1 MVAACSNT
9 VNLICVRI
17 LKKAPLSRGFFVPK
31 FCATRPKP
39 ISCNFMKNKFAS
51 ALLFILFGSGCANLS
66 AQNNFSGITP
76 TQAINKA
83 KELSAQGKWG
93 LTPNDLKD
101 AVIQDFVKESSG
113 ETHAYILQ
121 TLGGIPVVNG
131 VVGLHFKADG
141 TLYYANSRAVA
152 KAADKMQ
159 GDFSALNTQSMGSI
173 ALQSA
178 FTNATDIPANITWE
192 TMNAKTRFVEGN
204 FYEQSVAWPDAQ
216 GNLIAAKY
224 FVFYQ
229 HKTADWV
236 NLWIDAQG
244 GILQKHSW
252 TVHCAPTHFESE
264 AHFTVQQASAK
275 SLVLSGQGKS
285 LQRRGD
291 GATYK
296 AYAFPTESPLYGN
309 PATLTSPADAQA
321 SPYGWH
327 DVNGAAGA
335 EYTITRGNNVYAS
348 EDADGNNQPG
358 VSPNGGTSL
367 VFDFTYSKNEI
378 DPVNYR
384 DFAINNLF
392 VANNLMHDLS
402 QHYGF
407 DEESG
412 NFQSKNYSNKGSGSD
427 AVNADAQD
435 GSGTN
440 NANFSTP
447 PEGSAPRMQM
457 YVWDGVSVKA
467 NLVVNYGA
475 GMKYGVGITDGNWGK
490 KITAVPVSGKLVL
503 VKDNVAA
510 ATNKCC
516 TNLSN
521 GPAISGNIAAVV
533 RGGCTFVQKVYR
545 AQTYGA
551 TAVVLLDTSSAD
563 QVITMA
569 TDNTAQASKVTIPV
583 IFVKLSNA
591 NELRNLLKDTNLNVT
606 FYDSSAFA
614 KKTDSDL
621 DLGVIAHEY
630 THGIST
636 RLTCGPSN
644 SNGLSNAEQMGEG
657 WSDFIG
663 LAFTAKKGDVGSQ
676 ARGVGNW
683 LIGETQTGG
692 GIRTYPYSTNM
703 SINPHTYGN
712 LAKAANGIQTE
723 VHYTGEIWCAML
735 WDMYWEFV
743 DKYGFDEDL
752 YNGKGGNNMAVQLV
766 IDAMKLQPC
775 GPGFVDARD
784 ALLMADENRNGGA
797 NAGLIWKAFARR
809 GLGYNAAQGSPNN
822 CADGEENF
830 EMPPASALKSLAVDA
845 WMKAYPNPATAVFV
859 VEPLMVKQIDAI
871 VVYDIQGKRQV
882 VPVMNLQGGG
892 QQLNIAGLSSGLYWV
907 EIHAGEQKTTV
918 KLVKP

>member
-1 MVAACSNT
+1 MFMKTTFATA
-9 VNLICVRI
+9 LLYLGI
-17 LKKAPLSRGFFVPK
+17 GMG
-31 FCATRPKP
+31 CAT
-39 ISCNFMKNKFAS
+39 
-51 ALLFILFGSGCANLS
+51 LS
-66 AQNNFSGITP
+66 AQNNFTGITP
-76 TQAINKA
+76 TQTLNKA
-83 KELSAQGKWG
+83 KELAAQGKWG
-93 LTPNDLKD
+93 MNANDMQD
-101 AVIQDFVKESSG
+101 AVVQDFVRESNG

-121 TLGGIPVVNG
+121 TIAGTPVVNG
-131 VVGLHFKADG
+131 VVGLHFKTDG
-141 TLYYANSRAVA
+141 TLFYANSRAVSQA
-152 KAADKMQ
+152 TQKIQGSLSSLDAQFLGTVALKAA
-159 GDFSALNTQSMGSI
+159 FN
-173 ALQSA
+173 QSA
-178 FTNATDIPANITWE
+178 VVPKNVTWVSM
-192 TMNAKTRFVEGN
+192 TAKTRFTEGQY
-204 FYEQSVAWPDAQ
+204 YEQSVFWPNVEGQ
-216 GNLIAAKY
+216 LIAAKY

-229 HKTADWV
+229 PQTSDWV
-236 NLWIDAQG
+236 NIWIDAQG
-244 GILQKHSW
+244 TVLQKHSW
-252 TVHCAPTHFESE
+252 TVHCAPTQFETTQHSNE
-264 AHFTVQQASAK
+264 QSIASNNGIGSTHQNNAMAENQAIPMK

-309 PATLTSPADAQA
+309 PSNLTSPADAQA

-327 DVNGAAGA
+327 DINGADGA

-348 EDADGNNQPG
+348 EDADANNQPG
-358 VSPNGGTSL
+358 YSPNGGTAL
-367 VFDFTYSKNEI
+367 AFDFTYSKSEI

-402 QHYGF
+402 HHYGF

-412 NFQSKNYSNKGSGSD
+412 NFQTKNYSGAGIGQD

-440 NANFSTP
+440 NANFATP
-447 PEGSAPRMQM
+447 PDGSAPRMQM
-457 YVWDGVSVKA
+457 FIWDGVSVKA

-503 VKDNVAA
+503 VKDNVSA

-521 GPAISGNIAAVV
+521 GPEISGNIAAVV

-569 TDNTAQASKVTIPV
+569 TDNTSQASKVTIPV

-606 FYDSSAFA
+606 FYDSSAYA

-644 SNGLSNAEQMGEG
+644 SNGLANAEQMGEG
-657 WSDFIG
+657 WSDFVG

-683 LIGETQTGG
+683 LTGETQTGG

-703 SINPHTYGN
+703 SINPHTYAN
-712 LAKAANGIQTE
+712 LAKAANGVQTE
-723 VHYTGEIWCAML
+723 VHYTGEIWCTML

-766 IDAMKLQPC
+766 FDAMKLQPC
-775 GPGFVDARD
+775 GPGFTDARD
-784 ALLMADENRNGGA
+784 AILMADENRNGGA

-830 EMPPASALKSLAVDA
+830 EMPPASAMQLMVAEA
-845 WMKAYPNPATAVFV
+845 WVKAYPNPATSVFV
-859 VEPLMVKQIDAI
+859 VEPMRVTHIDAI
-871 VVYDIQGKRQV
+871 RVLDVQGKQQS
-882 VPVMNLQGGG
+882 VPVMLLQGGG
-892 QQLNIAGLSSGLYWV
+892 QQLNISGLSSGLYWV
-907 EIHAGEQKTTV
+907 EIQSGTQKTTV

>member
-1 MVAACSNT
+1 MKTTFATA
-9 VNLICVRI
+9 LLYLGI
-17 LKKAPLSRGFFVPK
+17 GMG
-31 FCATRPKP
+31 CAT
-39 ISCNFMKNKFAS
+39 
-51 ALLFILFGSGCANLS
+51 LS
-66 AQNNFSGITP
+66 AQNNFTGITP
-76 TQAINKA
+76 TQTLNKA
-83 KELSAQGKWG
+83 KELAAQGKWG
-93 LTPNDLKD
+93 MNANDMQD
-101 AVIQDFVKESSG
+101 AVIQDFVRESNG

-121 TLGGIPVVNG
+121 TIAGTPVVNG
-131 VVGLHFKADG
+131 VVGLHFKTDG
-141 TLYYANSRAVA
+141 TLFYANSRAVSQA
-152 KAADKMQ
+152 TQKIQGSLSSLDAQFLGTVALKAA
-159 GDFSALNTQSMGSI
+159 FN
-173 ALQSA
+173 QSA
-178 FTNATDIPANITWE
+178 DIPNNVTWVSM
-192 TMNAKTRFVEGN
+192 TAKTRFTEGQY
-204 FYEQSVAWPDAQ
+204 YEQSVFWPNAEGQ
-216 GNLIAAKY
+216 LIAAKY

-229 HKTADWV
+229 PQTSDWV
-236 NLWIDAQG
+236 NIWIDGQG
-244 GILQKHSW
+244 TVLQKHSW
-252 TVHCAPTHFESE
+252 TVHCAPTQFETTQRLNEQSI
-264 AHFTVQQASAK
+264 ASNNGIGSTNQNNAMADNQAIPMK

-309 PATLTSPADAQA
+309 PSNLTSPADAQA

-327 DVNGAAGA
+327 DINGADGA

-348 EDADGNNQPG
+348 EDADANNQPG
-358 VSPNGGTSL
+358 YSPNGGTAL
-367 VFDFTYSKNEI
+367 AFDFTYSKSEI

-402 QHYGF
+402 HHYGF

-412 NFQSKNYSNKGSGSD
+412 NFQTKNYSGAGIGQD

-440 NANFSTP
+440 NANFATP
-447 PEGSAPRMQM
+447 PDGSAPRMQM
-457 YVWDGVSVKA
+457 FIWDGVSVKA

-521 GPAISGNIAAVV
+521 GPEISGNIAAVV

-569 TDNTAQASKVTIPV
+569 TDNTSQASKVTIPV

-591 NELRNLLKDTNLNVT
+591 NELRALLADTNLNVT
-606 FYDSSAFA
+606 FYDSSAYA

-644 SNGLSNAEQMGEG
+644 SNGLANAEQMGEG
-657 WSDFIG
+657 WSDFVG

-712 LAKAANGIQTE
+712 LAKAASGVQTE
-723 VHYTGEIWCAML
+723 VHYTGEIWCTML

-766 IDAMKLQPC
+766 FDAMKLQPC
-775 GPGFVDARD
+775 GPGFTDARD
-784 ALLMADENRNGGA
+784 AILMADENRNGGA

-830 EMPPASALKSLAVDA
+830 EMPPASAMQTMVAEA
-845 WMKAYPNPATAVFV
+845 WVKAYPNPATSVFV
-859 VEPLMVKQIDAI
+859 VEPMRVTHIDAI
-871 VVYDIQGKRQV
+871 RVLDVQGKQQSV
-882 VPVMNLQGGG
+882 LMMKLQGGG
-892 QQLNIAGLSSGLYWV
+892 QQLNISGLSSGLYWV
-907 EIHAGEQKTTV
+907 EIQSGTQKTTV

>member
-1 MVAACSNT
+1 M
-9 VNLICVRI
+9 
-17 LKKAPLSRGFFVPK
+17 
-31 FCATRPKP
+31 
-39 ISCNFMKNKFAS
+39 FMKNKIAS
-51 ALLFILFGSGCANLS
+51 ALLFILLGSGCANLS
-66 AQNNFSGITP
+66 AQNTFIGITP
-76 TQAINKA
+76 TQAINQA
-83 KELSAQGKWG
+83 KTLAAQGKWG
-93 LTPNDLKD
+93 LTADDLKD
-101 AVIQDFVKESSG
+101 AVIQDLVKDPTG
-113 ETHAYILQ
+113 ETHAYVLQ
-121 TLGGIPVVNG
+121 TLSGIPVVNG
-131 VVGLHFKADG
+131 VVGLHFKSNG
-141 TLYYANSRAVA
+141 NLFYANSRAVA
-152 KAADKMQ
+152 HATDKLQ
-159 GDFSALNTQSMGSI
+159 GDFSSLNTQILGDI
-173 ALQSA
+173 ALKTAFAAPTDLPQSV
-178 FTNATDIPANITWE
+178 TWE
-192 TMNAKTRFVEGN
+192 TMKANTRFAEGN
-204 FYEQSVAWPDAQ
+204 FYAQTVAWPDAN

-229 HKTADWV
+229 PITSDWV

-244 GILQKHSW
+244 TVLQKHSW
-252 TVHCAPTHFESE
+252 TVHCAPASFEQSPHE
-264 AHFTVQQASAK
+264 SHSIHTAGMVEQSQQIRSM
-275 SLVLSGQGKS
+275 VLNGQGKS

-309 PATLTSPADAQA
+309 PSTLTSPADAQA

-335 EYTITRGNNVYAS
+335 EYTITRGNNVFAS
-348 EDADGNNQPG
+348 EDADANNQAG
-358 VSPNGGTSL
+358 YSPSGGTSL
-367 VFDFTYSKNEI
+367 AFDFTYSKNEI

-402 QHYGF
+402 HHYGF

-412 NFQSKNYSNKGSGSD
+412 NFQTKNYDNKGFGSD

-440 NANFSTP
+440 NANFATP
-447 PEGSAPRMQM
+447 PDGSAPRMQM
-457 YVWDGVSVKA
+457 FIWDGVSVKA

-533 RGGCTFVQKVYR
+533 RGGCTFVQKVFR
-545 AQTYGA
+545 AQSYGA
-551 TAVVLLDTSSAD
+551 TAVILLDTSSAD

-569 TDNTAQASKVTIPV
+569 TDNTTQASKITIPV

-591 NELRNLLKDTNLNVT
+591 NELRALLADTNLNVT

-630 THGIST
+630 THGISN

-657 WSDFIG
+657 WSDFVG

-692 GIRTYPYSTNM
+692 GIRNYPYSTNM
-703 SINPHTYGN
+703 TVNPHTYGN

-743 DKYGFDEDL
+743 GKYGFDEDL
-752 YNGKGGNNMAVQLV
+752 YNGKGGNNMAVLLV
-766 IDAMKLQPC
+766 FDAMKLQPC
-775 GPGFVDARD
+775 GPGFTDARD
-784 ALLMADENRNGGA
+784 AILMADENRNGGA
-797 NAGLIWKAFARR
+797 NAGLIWKVFARR
-809 GLGYNAAQGSPNN
+809 GLGYNAAQGSPGN

-845 WMKAYPNPATAVFV
+845 WVKAYPNPATSIFV
-859 VEPLMVKQIDAI
+859 VEPMMVKQIDA
-871 VVYDIQGKRQV
+871 VTVYDIQGKQQF
-882 VPVMNLQGGG
+882 VPMSEIVGGG
-892 QQLNIAGLSSGLYWV
+892 QQLFVGGLSSGLYWV
-907 EIHAGEQKTTV
+907 EIRAGEQRTTV

>member
-1 MVAACSNT
+1 MKTTFATA
-9 VNLICVRI
+9 LLYLGI
-17 LKKAPLSRGFFVPK
+17 GMG
-31 FCATRPKP
+31 CAT
-39 ISCNFMKNKFAS
+39 
-51 ALLFILFGSGCANLS
+51 LS
-66 AQNNFSGITP
+66 AQNNFTGITP
-76 TQAINKA
+76 TQTLNKA
-83 KELSAQGKWG
+83 KELAAQGKWG
-93 LTPNDLKD
+93 MNANDMQD
-101 AVIQDFVKESSG
+101 AVIQDFVRESNG

-121 TLGGIPVVNG
+121 TIAGTPVVNG
-131 VVGLHFKADG
+131 VVGLHFKTDG
-141 TLYYANSRAVA
+141 TLFYANSRAVSQA
-152 KAADKMQ
+152 TQNIQGSLSSLDAQFLGKVALKAA
-159 GDFSALNTQSMGSI
+159 FNQSS
-173 ALQSA
+173 
-178 FTNATDIPANITWE
+178 DIPNNVTWVSM
-192 TMNAKTRFVEGN
+192 TAKTRFTEGQY
-204 FYEQSVAWPDAQ
+204 YEQSVFWPNAEGQ
-216 GNLIAAKY
+216 LIAAKY

-229 HKTADWV
+229 PQTSDWV
-236 NLWIDAQG
+236 NIWIDGQG
-244 GILQKHSW
+244 TVLQKHSW
-252 TVHCAPTHFESE
+252 TVHCAPTQFETTQRLNEQSI
-264 AHFTVQQASAK
+264 ASNNGIGSTHQNNAMADNQAIPMK

-309 PATLTSPADAQA
+309 PSNLTSPADAQA

-327 DVNGAAGA
+327 DINGADGA

-348 EDADGNNQPG
+348 EDADANNQPG
-358 VSPNGGTSL
+358 YSPNGGTAL
-367 VFDFTYSKNEI
+367 AFDFTYSKSEI

-402 QHYGF
+402 HHYGF

-412 NFQSKNYSNKGSGSD
+412 NFQTKNYSGAGIGQD

-440 NANFSTP
+440 NANFATP
-447 PEGSAPRMQM
+447 PDGSAPRMQM
-457 YVWDGVSVKA
+457 FIWDGVSVKA

-521 GPAISGNIAAVV
+521 GPEISGNIAAVV

-569 TDNTAQASKVTIPV
+569 TDNTSQASKVTIPV

-606 FYDSSAFA
+606 FYDSSAYA

-644 SNGLSNAEQMGEG
+644 SNGLANAEQMGEG
-657 WSDFIG
+657 WSDFVG

-712 LAKAANGIQTE
+712 LAKAANGVQTE
-723 VHYTGEIWCAML
+723 VHYTGEIWCTML

-766 IDAMKLQPC
+766 FDAMKLQPC
-775 GPGFVDARD
+775 GPGFTDARD
-784 ALLMADENRNGGA
+784 AILMADENRNGGA

-830 EMPPASALKSLAVDA
+830 EMPPASAMQTMVAEA
-845 WMKAYPNPATAVFV
+845 WVKAYPNPATSVFV
-859 VEPLMVKQIDAI
+859 VEPMRVAHIDAI
-871 VVYDIQGKRQV
+871 RVLDVQGKQQS
-882 VPVMNLQGGG
+882 VPVMKLQGGG
-892 QQLNIAGLSSGLYWV
+892 QQLNISGLSSGLYWV
-907 EIHAGEQKTTV
+907 EIQSGTQKTTV

>member
-1 MVAACSNT
+1 MNQSIIKVLL
-9 VNLICVRI
+9 NLLLGLGCVT
-17 LKKAPLSRGFFVPK
+17 AQ
-31 FCATRPKP
+31 
-39 ISCNFMKNKFAS
+39 
-51 ALLFILFGSGCANLS
+51 
-66 AQNNFSGITP
+66 AQNFTTSVTP
-76 TQAINKA
+76 AKALEKA
-83 KELSAQGKWG
+83 KALAISGKWG
-93 LTPNDLKD
+93 LATNDLQD
-101 AVIQDFVKESSG
+101 AMMQDFVREASG
-113 ETHAYILQ
+113 QTHAYVLQ
-121 TLGGIPVVNG
+121 TLAGVPVVNG
-131 VVGLHFKADG
+131 VVGLHFNASG
-141 TLYYANSRAVA
+141 ELFYSTSRAIPHA
-152 KAADKMQ
+152 LEKLQ
-159 GDFSALNTQSMGSI
+159 GDFASLNTETLGNI
-173 ALQSA
+173 ALKEGYGQSPNIPNNVNWESM
-178 FTNATDIPANITWE
+178 TNQTQ
-192 TMNAKTRFVEGN
+192 FVEQH
-204 FYEQSVAWPDAQ
+204 YYAQTVAWPDAN

-224 FVFYQ
+224 FVYFQ
-229 HKTADWV
+229 PQTADWL

-244 GILQKHSW
+244 NILQKHSW
-252 TVHCAPTHFESE
+252 TVHCETHRLGQTET
-264 AHFTVQQASAK
+264 AQQTR
-275 SLVLSGQGKS
+275 SLVLNGGGKS

-309 PATLTSPADAQA
+309 PSSLSSPADAQA

-327 DVNGAAGA
+327 DANGAAGA

-348 EDADGNNQPG
+348 EDADANNQPG
-358 VSPNGGTSL
+358 YSPNGGTSL
-367 VFDFTYSKNEI
+367 AFDFTYNKNEI
-378 DPVNYR
+378 DPVNYK

-412 NFQSKNYSNKGSGSD
+412 NFQTKNYSNKGAGSD

-440 NANFSTP
+440 NANFATP
-447 PEGSAPRMQM
+447 PDGSAPRMQM
-457 YVWDGVSVKA
+457 FIWDGVSVKA

-503 VKDNVAA
+503 VKDNIAA
-510 ATNKCC
+510 ATSQCC

-551 TAVVLLDTSSAD
+551 KAVVLLDTSAAD

-569 TDNTAQASKVTIPV
+569 TDNTSQASKVTIPV
-583 IFVKLSNA
+583 VFVKLSNA
-591 NELRNLLKDTNLNVT
+591 NELRKLLADTNLDVT

-657 WSDFIG
+657 WSDFVG

-692 GIRTYPYSTNM
+692 GIRVYPYSTNM

-723 VHYTGEIWCAML
+723 VHYTGEIWCTML

-766 IDAMKLQPC
+766 FDAMKLQPC
-775 GPGFVDARD
+775 GPGFTDARD
-784 ALLMADENRNGGA
+784 ALLMADEARNGGA

-830 EMPPASALKSLAVDA
+830 ELPPASAIKHLTKDV
-845 WMKAYPNPATAVFV
+845 WVKTYPNPAESVFMI
-859 VEPLMVKQIDAI
+859 EPMMVKQIDQ
-871 VVYDIQGKRQV
+871 VRVFDIQGKEQNV
-882 VPVMNLQGGG
+882 LVMPVQGGG
-892 QQLNIAGLSSGLYWV
+892 QQLVLGGLASGLYWV
-907 EIHAGEQKTTV
+907 KIDAAGLSTTV

>member
-1 MVAACSNT
+1 M
-9 VNLICVRI
+9 
-17 LKKAPLSRGFFVPK
+17 RGFFVPE
-31 FCATRPKP
+31 FCATHSKP
-39 ISCNFMKNKFAS
+39 ISCGFMKNTFAS
-51 ALLFILFGSGCANLS
+51 ALLFIGLGLGCATLS
-66 AQNNFSGITP
+66 AQNTFSGITP
-76 TQAINKA
+76 TQAINVA
-83 KELSAQGKWG
+83 KQLADQGKWG
-93 LTPNDLKD
+93 LTSADLSD
-101 AVIQDFVKESSG
+101 AAMQDFVRESSG
-113 ETHAYILQ
+113 QTHAYVVQ
-121 TLGGIPVVNG
+121 TIGGVPVVNG
-131 VVGLHFKADG
+131 VIGLHFKSDG
-141 TLYYANSRAVA
+141 SLYYANSRAIAHA
-152 KAADKMQ
+152 KEKIQ
-159 GDFSALNTQSMGSI
+159 GDFTSLNTQALGEI
-173 ALQSA
+173 ALNKA
-178 FTNATDIPANITWE
+178 FENPQEIPTTVVWE
-192 TMNAKTRFVEGN
+192 PMQAKTAFVEGH
-204 FYEQSVAWPDAQ
+204 FYTQTVAWPDAN
-216 GNLIAAKY
+216 GSLIAAKY

-229 HKTADWV
+229 PKTADWL

-244 GILQKHSW
+244 NVLQKHSW
-252 TVHCAPTHFESE
+252 TVHCAPSPLGSTENF
-264 AHFTVQQASAK
+264 AAPAK

-296 AYAFPTESPLYGN
+296 AFAFPTESPLYGN
-309 PATLTSPADAQA
+309 PASLTSPADAQA

-348 EDADGNNQPG
+348 EDADANNQPG
-358 VSPNGGTSL
+358 YSPNGGTSL
-367 VFDFTYSKNEI
+367 TFDFTYSKSEI

-407 DEESG
+407 DEQSG
-412 NFQSKNYSNKGSGSD
+412 NFQTKNYSAAGSGSD

-457 YVWDGVSVKA
+457 FIWDGVSVKA

-521 GPAISGNIAAVV
+521 GPAVSGNIAAVV
-533 RGGCTFVQKVYR
+533 RGGCTFVQKVFR
-545 AQTYGA
+545 AQSYGA

-583 IFVKLSNA
+583 IFVRLSNA
-591 NELRNLLKDTNLNVT
+591 NELRNLLKDTNLNIT
-606 FYDSSAFA
+606 FYDSSAYA

-657 WSDFIG
+657 WSDFVG

-683 LIGETQTGG
+683 LIGETQSGG

-703 SINPHTYGN
+703 SINPHTYRN
-712 LAKAANGIQTE
+712 LAAAASGIQTE
-723 VHYTGEIWCAML
+723 VHYTGEIWCTML

-752 YNGKGGNNMAVQLV
+752 YNGKGGNNMAVLLV
-766 IDAMKLQPC
+766 FDAMKLQPC
-775 GPGFVDARD
+775 GPGFTDARD
-784 ALLMADENRNGGA
+784 AILMADENRNGGA

-830 EMPPASALKSLAVDA
+830 EMPPASAMKSLAVES
-845 WMKAYPNPATAVFV
+845 WVKAYPNPATAVFM
-859 VEPLMVKQIDAI
+859 VEPLKVKQIDAI
-871 VVYDIQGKRQV
+871 RVLDVQGKSYS
-882 VPVMNLQGGG
+882 VPTILLQGGG
-892 QQLNIAGLSSGLYWV
+892 QQLNIAGLSAGLYWV
-907 EIHAGEQKTTV
+907 EIQAGDQKTTV

>member
-1 MVAACSNT
+1 M
-9 VNLICVRI
+9 
-17 LKKAPLSRGFFVPK
+17 KKAPLPRGFFVAK
-31 FCATRPKP
+31 FCATPPKP
-39 ISCNFMKNKFAS
+39 ISCRFMKISTKSLFLS
-51 ALLFILFGSGCANLS
+51 AIVSLGCANLK

-76 TQAINKA
+76 TQVLNQA
-83 KELSAQGKWG
+83 KELGVQGKWG
-93 LTPNDLKD
+93 LTAKDMAD
-101 AVIQDFVKESSG
+101 AVLQDFVKESDG
-113 ETHAYILQ
+113 QTHAYVLQ
-121 TLGGIPVVNG
+121 TLSGVPVVNG
-131 VVGLHFKADG
+131 VMGLHYKADG
-141 TLYYANSRAVA
+141 SLYHSTNRAVA
-152 KAADKMQ
+152 NASAKLQ
-159 GDFSALNTQSMGSI
+159 GDFASLNTDQLGNI
-173 ALQSA
+173 ALKSA
-178 FTNATDIPANITWE
+178 FQSSNQSPQTVIWQP
-192 TMNAKTRFVEGN
+192 MNAKTRFDEN
-204 FYEQSVAWPDAQ
+204 QYYQQTVAWPSADGQ
-216 GNLIAAKY
+216 LIAAKY
-224 FVFYQ
+224 FVFY
-229 HKTADWV
+229 HPSTSDWV
-236 NLWIDAQG
+236 NVWVDGQG
-244 GILQKHSW
+244 TILQTHSW
-252 TVHCAPTHFESE
+252 TVHCAPASFQSSTQKSPSTL
-264 AHFTVQQASAK
+264 AIVQQQTK
-275 SLVLSGQGKS
+275 SLLLQGQGKS

-296 AYAFPTESPLYGN
+296 AYAFPTESPLYGD
-309 PATLTSPADAQA
+309 PKSLSSPADAQA

-327 DVNGAAGA
+327 DVNGVDGA

-348 EDADGNNQPG
+348 EDADANNQPG
-358 VSPNGGTSL
+358 YSPNGGTSL
-367 VFDFTYSKNEI
+367 TFDFTYSKSEI

-412 NFQSKNYSNKGSGSD
+412 NFQAKNYSSKGAASD

-440 NANFSTP
+440 NANFATP
-447 PEGSAPRMQM
+447 PDGSAPRMQM
-457 YVWDGVSVKA
+457 FIWDGVSVKA

-545 AQTYGA
+545 AQSYGA
-551 TAVVLLDTSSAD
+551 SAVVLLDTSSAD

-569 TDNTAQASKVTIPV
+569 TDNTAQASKITIPV

-591 NELRNLLKDTNLNVT
+591 NELRALLADSNLNVT
-606 FYDSSAFA
+606 FYDSSAYA

-630 THGIST
+630 THGISN

-644 SNGLSNAEQMGEG
+644 SNGLANAEQMGEG
-657 WSDFIG
+657 WSDFVG

-683 LIGETQTGG
+683 LIGESQSGG

-703 SINPHTYGN
+703 AVNPHTYGN
-712 LAKAANGIQTE
+712 LAKAATGIQTE

-766 IDAMKLQPC
+766 FDAMKLQPC
-775 GPGFVDARD
+775 GPGFADARD
-784 ALLMADENRNGGA
+784 AILMADENRNGGA
-797 NAGLIWKAFARR
+797 NSGLIWKAFARR
-809 GLGYNAAQGSPNN
+809 GMGYNAAQGSPNN

-830 EMPPASALKSLAVDA
+830 ELPPASATKSLEAAA
-845 WMKAYPNPATAVFV
+845 WVKAYPNPANLVFV
-859 VEPLMVKQIDAI
+859 IEPMTVKQIDRLR
-871 VVYDIQGKRQV
+871 VYTMQGGETQ
-882 VPVMNLQGGG
+882 VPVFEIQGGG
-892 QQLNIAGLSSGLYWV
+892 KQLLLDGLSSGLYFV
-907 EIHAGEQKTTV
+907 EIQSGSLTTTV

>member
-1 MVAACSNT
+1 
-9 VNLICVRI
+9 
-17 LKKAPLSRGFFVPK
+17 
-31 FCATRPKP
+31 
-39 ISCNFMKNKFAS
+39 MKNKFAS
-51 ALLFILFGSGCANLS
+51 ALLFIYFGLGCANLS
-66 AQNNFSGITP
+66 AQNTTQGITP
-76 TQAINKA
+76 SYAINKA

-93 LTPNDLKD
+93 LSANDLKD

-113 ETHAYILQ
+113 QTHAYILQ
-121 TLGGIPVVNG
+121 TLSGVPVVNG
-131 VVGLHFKADG
+131 VVGLHFKSDG
-141 TLYYANSRAVA
+141 TLYFANSRAIANASQKV
-152 KAADKMQ
+152 Q
-159 GDFSALNTQSMGSI
+159 GDFASLNTTTLGQI
-173 ALQSA
+173 ALKVSFDA
-178 FTNATDIPANITWE
+178 NALTTPVIWE
-192 TMNAKTRFVEGN
+192 TMNAKTQFVEGRY
-204 FYEQSVAWPDAQ
+204 YEQTVAWPNSDQ
-216 GNLIAAKY
+216 QLIAAKY
-224 FVFYQ
+224 FVYFQ
-229 HKTADWV
+229 PQTGDWM
-236 NLWIDAQG
+236 NLWLDAQG
-244 GILQKHSW
+244 NVLQKHSW
-252 TVHCAPTHFESE
+252 TVHCAPLNLDGQDFSAPAKT
-264 AHFTVQQASAK
+264 AVKASPMK
-275 SLVLSGQGKS
+275 SLVLNGQGKS

-291 GATYK
+291 GSTYK

-309 PATLTSPADAQA
+309 PATLNSPADAQA

-327 DVNGAAGA
+327 DVNGVDGA
-335 EYTITRGNNVYAS
+335 EYIITRGNNAYAS
-348 EDADGNNQPG
+348 EDADANNQPG
-358 VSPNGGTSL
+358 YSPNGGTSL
-367 VFDFTYSKNEI
+367 AFDFTYSKNEI

-412 NFQSKNYSNKGSGSD
+412 NFQTKNYSSKGTGSD

-440 NANFSTP
+440 NANFATP
-447 PEGSAPRMQM
+447 PDGSAPRMQM
-457 YVWDGVSVKA
+457 FIWDGVSVKA

-503 VKDNVAA
+503 VKDNIAA

-533 RGGCTFVQKVYR
+533 RGGCTFVQKVFR
-545 AQTYGA
+545 AQSYGA

-569 TDNTAQASKVTIPV
+569 TDNTSQASKITIPV
-583 IFVKLSNA
+583 IFVRLTNA

-657 WSDFIG
+657 WSDFVG

-683 LIGETQTGG
+683 LIGESQTGG

-703 SINPHTYGN
+703 TINPHTYGN
-712 LAKAANGIQTE
+712 LAKAASGIQTE
-723 VHYTGEIWCAML
+723 VHYTGEIWCTML

-766 IDAMKLQPC
+766 FDAMKLQPC
-775 GPGFVDARD
+775 GPGFTDARD
-784 ALLMADENRNGGA
+784 AILMADENRNGGA

-830 EMPPASALKSLAVDA
+830 EMPPASALNSLSAEA
-845 WMKAYPNPATAVFV
+845 WVKAYPNPATSIFV
-859 VEPLMVKQIDAI
+859 VEPMMVKQIESI
-871 VVYDIQGKRQV
+871 NVYDVQGKIQ
-882 VPVMNLQGGG
+882 PVTMTDLQGGG
-892 QQLNIAGLSSGLYWV
+892 KVLNISGLTSGLYWV
-907 EIHAGEQKTTV
+907 EIAADQRKLTV

>member
-1 MVAACSNT
+1 MFMKTTFATA
-9 VNLICVRI
+9 LLYLGI
-17 LKKAPLSRGFFVPK
+17 GMG
-31 FCATRPKP
+31 CAT
-39 ISCNFMKNKFAS
+39 
-51 ALLFILFGSGCANLS
+51 LS
-66 AQNNFSGITP
+66 AQNNFTGISP
-76 TQAINKA
+76 TQTLNKA
-83 KELSAQGKWG
+83 KELAAQGKWG
-93 LTPNDLKD
+93 MNANDLQD
-101 AVIQDFVKESSG
+101 AVIQDFVRESNG

-121 TLGGIPVVNG
+121 TIAGTPVVNG
-131 VVGLHFKADG
+131 VVGLHFKTDG
-141 TLYYANSRAVA
+141 TLFYANSRAVSQA
-152 KAADKMQ
+152 TQKIQGSISSLDAQFLGTVALKAAY
-159 GDFSALNTQSMGSI
+159 N
-173 ALQSA
+173 QSA
-178 FTNATDIPANITWE
+178 DVPKNVTWVSM
-192 TMNAKTRFVEGN
+192 TAKTRFIEGQY
-204 FYEQSVAWPDAQ
+204 YEQSVFWPNAEGQ
-216 GNLIAAKY
+216 LIAAKY

-229 HKTADWV
+229 PQTSDWV
-236 NLWIDAQG
+236 NLWINGQG
-244 GILQKHSW
+244 TVLQKHSW
-252 TVHCAPTHFESE
+252 TVHCAPTQFETTQHSNE
-264 AHFTVQQASAK
+264 QSIASNNGIGSTHQNNAMAENQAIPMK

-296 AYAFPTESPLYGN
+296 AYDFPTESPLYGN
-309 PATLTSPADAQA
+309 PSNLTSPADAQA

-327 DVNGAAGA
+327 DINGADGA

-348 EDADGNNQPG
+348 EDADANNQPG
-358 VSPNGGTSL
+358 YSPNGGTAL
-367 VFDFTYSKNEI
+367 AFDFTYSKSEI

-402 QHYGF
+402 HHYGF

-412 NFQSKNYSNKGSGSD
+412 NFQTKNYSGAGIGQD

-440 NANFSTP
+440 NANFATP
-447 PEGSAPRMQM
+447 PDGSAPRMQM
-457 YVWDGVSVKA
+457 FIWDGVSVKA

-521 GPAISGNIAAVV
+521 GPEISGNIAAVV

-569 TDNTAQASKVTIPV
+569 TDNTTQASKVTIPV

-606 FYDSSAFA
+606 FYDSSAYA

-630 THGIST
+630 THGISN

-644 SNGLSNAEQMGEG
+644 SNGLANAEQMGEG
-657 WSDFIG
+657 WSDFVG

-703 SINPHTYGN
+703 SINPHTYAN
-712 LAKAANGIQTE
+712 LAKAANGVQTE
-723 VHYTGEIWCAML
+723 VHYTGEIWCTML

-766 IDAMKLQPC
+766 FDAMKLQPC
-775 GPGFVDARD
+775 GPGFTDARD
-784 ALLMADENRNGGA
+784 AILMADENRNGGA

-830 EMPPASALKSLAVDA
+830 EMPPASAMQMMVTEA
-845 WMKAYPNPATAVFV
+845 WVKAYPNPATSVFV
-859 VEPLMVKQIDAI
+859 VEPMRVTHIDAI
-871 VVYDIQGKRQV
+871 RVLDVQGKQQS
-882 VPVMNLQGGG
+882 VPVMMLQGGG
-892 QQLNIAGLSSGLYWV
+892 QQLNISGLSSGLYWV
-907 EIHAGEQKTTV
+907 EIQSGTQKTTV

>member
-1 MVAACSNT
+1 MKTTFATA
-9 VNLICVRI
+9 LLYLGI
-17 LKKAPLSRGFFVPK
+17 GMG
-31 FCATRPKP
+31 CAT
-39 ISCNFMKNKFAS
+39 
-51 ALLFILFGSGCANLS
+51 LS
-66 AQNNFSGITP
+66 AQNNFTGITP
-76 TQAINKA
+76 TQTLNKA
-83 KELSAQGKWG
+83 KELAAQGKWG
-93 LTPNDLKD
+93 MNANDMQD
-101 AVIQDFVKESSG
+101 AVIQDFVRESNG

-121 TLGGIPVVNG
+121 TIAGTPVVNG
-131 VVGLHFKADG
+131 VVGLHFKTDG
-141 TLYYANSRAVA
+141 TLFYANSRAVSQA
-152 KAADKMQ
+152 TQKIHGSLSSLDAQFLGTVALKAA
-159 GDFSALNTQSMGSI
+159 FN
-173 ALQSA
+173 QSA
-178 FTNATDIPANITWE
+178 DIPKNVTWVSM
-192 TMNAKTRFVEGN
+192 TAKTRFTEGQY
-204 FYEQSVAWPDAQ
+204 YEQSVFWPNAEGQ
-216 GNLIAAKY
+216 LIAAKY

-229 HKTADWV
+229 PQTSDWV
-236 NLWIDAQG
+236 NIWIDAQG
-244 GILQKHSW
+244 TVLQKHSW
-252 TVHCAPTHFESE
+252 TVHCAPTQFETTQHSNE
-264 AHFTVQQASAK
+264 QSITSNNGIGSTHQNNAMADNQAIPMK

-309 PATLTSPADAQA
+309 PSNLTSPADAQA

-327 DVNGAAGA
+327 DINGSDGA

-348 EDADGNNQPG
+348 EDADANNQPG
-358 VSPNGGTSL
+358 YSPNGGTAL
-367 VFDFTYSKNEI
+367 AFDFTYSKSEI

-402 QHYGF
+402 HHYGF

-412 NFQSKNYSNKGSGSD
+412 NFQTKNYSGAGIGQD

-440 NANFSTP
+440 NANFATP
-447 PEGSAPRMQM
+447 PDGSAPRMQM
-457 YVWDGVSVKA
+457 FIWDGVSVKA

-521 GPAISGNIAAVV
+521 GPEISGNIAAVV

-569 TDNTAQASKVTIPV
+569 TDNTSQASKVTIPV

-606 FYDSSAFA
+606 FYDSSAYA

-644 SNGLSNAEQMGEG
+644 SNGLANAEQMGEG
-657 WSDFIG
+657 WSDFVG

-712 LAKAANGIQTE
+712 LAKAASGVQTE
-723 VHYTGEIWCAML
+723 VHYTGEIWCTML

-766 IDAMKLQPC
+766 FDAMKLQPC
-775 GPGFVDARD
+775 GPGFTDARD
-784 ALLMADENRNGGA
+784 AILMADENRNGGA
-797 NAGLIWKAFARR
+797 NAGLIWKAFVRR

-830 EMPPASALKSLAVDA
+830 EMPPASVMQTMVAEA
-845 WMKAYPNPATAVFV
+845 WVKAYPNPATSVFV
-859 VEPLMVKQIDAI
+859 VEPMRVAHIDAI
-871 VVYDIQGKRQV
+871 RVLDVQGKQQS
-882 VPVMNLQGGG
+882 VPVMKLQGGG

-907 EIHAGEQKTTV
+907 EIQSGTQKTTV

>member
-1 MVAACSNT
+1 MKTTFATA
-9 VNLICVRI
+9 LLYLGI
-17 LKKAPLSRGFFVPK
+17 GMG
-31 FCATRPKP
+31 CAT
-39 ISCNFMKNKFAS
+39 
-51 ALLFILFGSGCANLS
+51 LS
-66 AQNNFSGITP
+66 AQNNFTGITP
-76 TQAINKA
+76 TQTLNKA
-83 KELSAQGKWG
+83 KELAAQGKWG
-93 LTPNDLKD
+93 MNANDMQD
-101 AVIQDFVKESSG
+101 AVIQDFVRESNG

-121 TLGGIPVVNG
+121 TIAGTPVVNG
-131 VVGLHFKADG
+131 VVGLHFKTDG
-141 TLYYANSRAVA
+141 TLFYANSRAVSQA
-152 KAADKMQ
+152 TQKIQGSLSSLNAQFLGTVALKAAY
-159 GDFSALNTQSMGSI
+159 N
-173 ALQSA
+173 QSA
-178 FTNATDIPANITWE
+178 DIPNNVTWVSM
-192 TMNAKTRFVEGN
+192 TAKTRFTEGQY
-204 FYEQSVAWPDAQ
+204 YEQSVFWPNVEGQ
-216 GNLIAAKY
+216 LIAAKY

-229 HKTADWV
+229 PQTSDWV
-236 NLWIDAQG
+236 NIWIDGQG
-244 GILQKHSW
+244 TVLQKHSW
-252 TVHCAPTHFESE
+252 TVHCAPTQFETTQRLNEQLIASNNGIGSTNQNN
-264 AHFTVQQASAK
+264 AMADNQAIPMK
-275 SLVLSGQGKS
+275 LLVLSGQGKS

-309 PATLTSPADAQA
+309 PSNLTSPADAQA

-327 DVNGAAGA
+327 DINGADGA

-348 EDADGNNQPG
+348 EDADANNQPG
-358 VSPNGGTSL
+358 YSPNGGTAL
-367 VFDFTYSKNEI
+367 AFDFTYSKSEI

-402 QHYGF
+402 HHYGF

-412 NFQSKNYSNKGSGSD
+412 NFQTKNYSGAGIGQD

-440 NANFSTP
+440 NANFATP
-447 PEGSAPRMQM
+447 PDGSAPRMQM
-457 YVWDGVSVKA
+457 FIWDGVSVKA

-521 GPAISGNIAAVV
+521 GPEISGNIAAVV

-569 TDNTAQASKVTIPV
+569 TDNTSQASKVTIPV

-591 NELRNLLKDTNLNVT
+591 NELRNLLKDSNLNVT
-606 FYDSSAFA
+606 FYDSSAYA

-644 SNGLSNAEQMGEG
+644 SNGLANAEQMGEG
-657 WSDFIG
+657 WSDFVG

-712 LAKAANGIQTE
+712 LAKAANGVQTE
-723 VHYTGEIWCAML
+723 VHYTGEIWCTML

-766 IDAMKLQPC
+766 FDAMKLQPC
-775 GPGFVDARD
+775 GPGFTDARD
-784 ALLMADENRNGGA
+784 AILMADENRNGGA

-830 EMPPASALKSLAVDA
+830 EMPPASAMQTMVAEA
-845 WMKAYPNPATAVFV
+845 WVKAYPNPATSVFV
-859 VEPLMVKQIDAI
+859 VEPMRVTHIDAI
-871 VVYDIQGKRQV
+871 RVLDVQGKQQS
-882 VPVMNLQGGG
+882 VPVMKLQGGG
-892 QQLNIAGLSSGLYWV
+892 QQLNISGLSSGLYWV
-907 EIHAGEQKTTV
+907 EIQSGTQKTTV

>member
-1 MVAACSNT
+1 M
-9 VNLICVRI
+9 
-17 LKKAPLSRGFFVPK
+17 G
-31 FCATRPKP
+31 CAT
-39 ISCNFMKNKFAS
+39 
-51 ALLFILFGSGCANLS
+51 LS
-66 AQNNFSGITP
+66 AQNNFTGITP
-76 TQAINKA
+76 TQTLNKA
-83 KELSAQGKWG
+83 KELAAQGKWG
-93 LTPNDLKD
+93 MNANDMQD
-101 AVIQDFVKESSG
+101 AVIQDFVRESNG

-121 TLGGIPVVNG
+121 TIAGTPVVNG
-131 VVGLHFKADG
+131 VVGLHFKTDG
-141 TLYYANSRAVA
+141 TLFYANSRAVSQTKQKIQGSHSSLNA
-152 KAADKMQ
+152 QFLGTIALKAAY
-159 GDFSALNTQSMGSI
+159 N
-173 ALQSA
+173 QSA
-178 FTNATDIPANITWE
+178 DIPNNVTWVSM
-192 TMNAKTRFVEGN
+192 TAKTRFTEGQY
-204 FYEQSVAWPDAQ
+204 YEQSVFWPNADGQ
-216 GNLIAAKY
+216 LIAAKY

-229 HKTADWV
+229 PQTSDWV
-236 NLWIDAQG
+236 NIWIDGQG
-244 GILQKHSW
+244 TVLQKHSW
-252 TVHCAPTHFESE
+252 TVHCAPTQFETTQRLNEQLIASNNGIGSTNQNN
-264 AHFTVQQASAK
+264 AMADNQAIPMK

-285 LQRRGD
+285 VQRRGD

-309 PATLTSPADAQA
+309 PSNLTSPADAQA

-327 DVNGAAGA
+327 DINGADGA

-348 EDADGNNQPG
+348 EDADANNQPG
-358 VSPNGGTSL
+358 YSPNGGTAL
-367 VFDFTYSKNEI
+367 AFDFTYSKSEI

-402 QHYGF
+402 HYYGF

-412 NFQSKNYSNKGSGSD
+412 NFQTKNYSGAGIGQD

-440 NANFSTP
+440 NANFATP
-447 PEGSAPRMQM
+447 PDGSAPRMQM
-457 YVWDGVSVKA
+457 FIWDGVSVKA

-521 GPAISGNIAAVV
+521 GPEISGNIAAVV

-569 TDNTAQASKVTIPV
+569 TDNTSQASKVTIPV

-606 FYDSSAFA
+606 FYDSSAYA

-644 SNGLSNAEQMGEG
+644 SNGLANAEQMGEG
-657 WSDFIG
+657 WSDFVG

-703 SINPHTYGN
+703 SINPHTYAN
-712 LAKAANGIQTE
+712 LAKAANGVQTE
-723 VHYTGEIWCAML
+723 VHYTGEIWCTML

-766 IDAMKLQPC
+766 FDAMKLQPC
-775 GPGFVDARD
+775 GPGFTDARD
-784 ALLMADENRNGGA
+784 AILMADENRNGGA

-830 EMPPASALKSLAVDA
+830 EMPPASAMQLMVAEA
-845 WMKAYPNPATAVFV
+845 WVKAYPNPATSVFV
-859 VEPLMVKQIDAI
+859 VEPMRVTHIDAI
-871 VVYDIQGKRQV
+871 RVLDVQGKQQS
-882 VPVMNLQGGG
+882 VPVMLLQGGG
-892 QQLNIAGLSSGLYWV
+892 QQLNISGLSSGLYWV
-907 EIHAGEQKTTV
+907 EIQSGTQKTTV

>member
-1 MVAACSNT
+1 MKTTFATA
-9 VNLICVRI
+9 LLYLGI
-17 LKKAPLSRGFFVPK
+17 GMG
-31 FCATRPKP
+31 CAT
-39 ISCNFMKNKFAS
+39 
-51 ALLFILFGSGCANLS
+51 LS
-66 AQNNFSGITP
+66 AQNNFTGITP
-76 TQAINKA
+76 TQTLNKA
-83 KELSAQGKWG
+83 KELAAQGKWG
-93 LTPNDLKD
+93 MNANDMQD
-101 AVIQDFVKESSG
+101 AVIQDFVRESNG

-121 TLGGIPVVNG
+121 TIAGTPVVNG
-131 VVGLHFKADG
+131 VVGLHFKTDG
-141 TLYYANSRAVA
+141 TLFYANSRAVSQA
-152 KAADKMQ
+152 TQKIQGSLSSLNAQFLGTVALKAA
-159 GDFSALNTQSMGSI
+159 FNQSS
-173 ALQSA
+173 
-178 FTNATDIPANITWE
+178 DIPNNVTWVSM
-192 TMNAKTRFVEGN
+192 TAKTRFTEGQY
-204 FYEQSVAWPDAQ
+204 YEQSVFWPNAEGQ
-216 GNLIAAKY
+216 LIAAKY

-229 HKTADWV
+229 PQTSDWV
-236 NLWIDAQG
+236 NIWIDGQG
-244 GILQKHSW
+244 TVLQKHSW
-252 TVHCAPTHFESE
+252 TVHCAPTQFETTQRLNEQSITSNNGIGSTHQNNAMAE
-264 AHFTVQQASAK
+264 NQAIPMK

-309 PATLTSPADAQA
+309 PSNLTSPADAQA

-327 DVNGAAGA
+327 DINGADGA

-348 EDADGNNQPG
+348 EDADANNQPG
-358 VSPNGGTSL
+358 YSPNGGTAL
-367 VFDFTYSKNEI
+367 AFDFTYSKSEI

-402 QHYGF
+402 HHYGF

-412 NFQSKNYSNKGSGSD
+412 NFQTKNYSGAGIGQD

-440 NANFSTP
+440 NANFATP
-447 PEGSAPRMQM
+447 PDGSAPRMQM
-457 YVWDGVSVKA
+457 FIWDGVSVKA

-521 GPAISGNIAAVV
+521 GPEISGNIAAVV

-569 TDNTAQASKVTIPV
+569 TDNTSQASKVTIPV

-606 FYDSSAFA
+606 FYDSSAYA

-644 SNGLSNAEQMGEG
+644 SNGLANAEQMGEG
-657 WSDFIG
+657 WSDFVG

-703 SINPHTYGN
+703 SINPHAYGN
-712 LAKAANGIQTE
+712 LAKAANGVQTE
-723 VHYTGEIWCAML
+723 VHYTGEIWCTML

-766 IDAMKLQPC
+766 FDAMKLQPC
-775 GPGFVDARD
+775 GPGFTDARD
-784 ALLMADENRNGGA
+784 AILMADENRNGGA

-830 EMPPASALKSLAVDA
+830 EMPPASAMQTMVAEA
-845 WMKAYPNPATAVFV
+845 WVKAYPNPATSVFV
-859 VEPLMVKQIDAI
+859 VEPMRVTHIDAI
-871 VVYDIQGKRQV
+871 RVLDVQGKQQS
-882 VPVMNLQGGG
+882 VPVMKLQGGG
-892 QQLNIAGLSSGLYWV
+892 QQLNISGLSSGLYWV
-907 EIHAGEQKTTV
+907 EIQSGTQKTTV

>member
-1 MVAACSNT
+1 MKTTFATA
-9 VNLICVRI
+9 LLYLGI
-17 LKKAPLSRGFFVPK
+17 GMG
-31 FCATRPKP
+31 CAT
-39 ISCNFMKNKFAS
+39 
-51 ALLFILFGSGCANLS
+51 LS
-66 AQNNFSGITP
+66 AQNNFTGITP
-76 TQAINKA
+76 TQTLNKA
-83 KELSAQGKWG
+83 KELAAQGKWG
-93 LTPNDLKD
+93 MNANDMQD
-101 AVIQDFVKESSG
+101 AVIQDFVRESNG

-121 TLGGIPVVNG
+121 TIAGTPVVNG
-131 VVGLHFKADG
+131 VVGLHFKTDG
-141 TLYYANSRAVA
+141 TLFYANSRAVSQA
-152 KAADKMQ
+152 TQKIQGSLSSLNAQFLGTVALKAAY
-159 GDFSALNTQSMGSI
+159 N
-173 ALQSA
+173 QSA
-178 FTNATDIPANITWE
+178 DIPNNVTWVSM
-192 TMNAKTRFVEGN
+192 TAKTRFTEGQY
-204 FYEQSVAWPDAQ
+204 YEQSVFWPNVEGQ
-216 GNLIAAKY
+216 LIAAKY

-229 HKTADWV
+229 PQTSDWV
-236 NLWIDAQG
+236 NIWIDGQG
-244 GILQKHSW
+244 TVLQKHSW
-252 TVHCAPTHFESE
+252 TVHCAPTQFETTQRLNEQLIASNNGIGSTNQNN
-264 AHFTVQQASAK
+264 AMADNQAIPMK
-275 SLVLSGQGKS
+275 LLVLSGQGKS

-309 PATLTSPADAQA
+309 PSNLTSPADAQA

-327 DVNGAAGA
+327 DINGADGA

-348 EDADGNNQPG
+348 EDADANNQPG
-358 VSPNGGTSL
+358 YSPNGGTAL
-367 VFDFTYSKNEI
+367 AFDFTYSKSEI

-402 QHYGF
+402 HHYGF

-412 NFQSKNYSNKGSGSD
+412 NFQTKNYSGAGIGQD

-440 NANFSTP
+440 NANFATP
-447 PEGSAPRMQM
+447 PDGSAPRMQM
-457 YVWDGVSVKA
+457 FIWDGVSVKA
-467 NLVVNYGA
+467 NLVGNYGA

-521 GPAISGNIAAVV
+521 GPEISGNIAAVV

-569 TDNTAQASKVTIPV
+569 TDNTSQASKVTIPV

-591 NELRNLLKDTNLNVT
+591 NELRNLLKDSNLNVT
-606 FYDSSAFA
+606 FYDSSAYA

-644 SNGLSNAEQMGEG
+644 SNGLANAEQMGEG
-657 WSDFIG
+657 WSDFVG

-712 LAKAANGIQTE
+712 LAKAANGVQTE
-723 VHYTGEIWCAML
+723 VHYTGEIWCTML

-766 IDAMKLQPC
+766 FDAMKLQPC
-775 GPGFVDARD
+775 GPGFTDARD
-784 ALLMADENRNGGA
+784 AILMADENRNGGA

-830 EMPPASALKSLAVDA
+830 EMPPASAMQTMVAEA
-845 WMKAYPNPATAVFV
+845 WVKAYPNPATSVFV
-859 VEPLMVKQIDAI
+859 VEPMRVTHIDAI
-871 VVYDIQGKRQV
+871 RVLDVQGKQQS
-882 VPVMNLQGGG
+882 VPVMKLQGGG
-892 QQLNIAGLSSGLYWV
+892 QQLNISGLSSGLYWV
-907 EIHAGEQKTTV
+907 EIQSGTQKTTV

>member
-1 MVAACSNT
+1 MKTTFATA
-9 VNLICVRI
+9 LLYLGI
-17 LKKAPLSRGFFVPK
+17 GMG
-31 FCATRPKP
+31 CAT
-39 ISCNFMKNKFAS
+39 
-51 ALLFILFGSGCANLS
+51 LS
-66 AQNNFSGITP
+66 AQNNFTGITP
-76 TQAINKA
+76 TQTLNKA
-83 KELSAQGKWG
+83 KELAAQGKWG
-93 LTPNDLKD
+93 MNANDMQD
-101 AVIQDFVKESSG
+101 AVIQDFVRESNG

-121 TLGGIPVVNG
+121 TIAGTPVVNG
-131 VVGLHFKADG
+131 VVGLHFKTDG
-141 TLYYANSRAVA
+141 TLFYANSRAVSQA
-152 KAADKMQ
+152 TQKIQGSLSSLNAQFLGTVALKAAY
-159 GDFSALNTQSMGSI
+159 N
-173 ALQSA
+173 QSA
-178 FTNATDIPANITWE
+178 DIPNNVTWVSM
-192 TMNAKTRFVEGN
+192 TAKTRFTEGQY
-204 FYEQSVAWPDAQ
+204 YEQSVFWPNVEGQ
-216 GNLIAAKY
+216 LIAAKY

-229 HKTADWV
+229 PQTSDWV
-236 NLWIDAQG
+236 NIWIDGQG
-244 GILQKHSW
+244 TVLQKHSW
-252 TVHCAPTHFESE
+252 TVHCAPTQFETTQRLNEQLIASNNGIGSTNQNN
-264 AHFTVQQASAK
+264 AMADNQAIPMK
-275 SLVLSGQGKS
+275 LLVLSGQGKS

-309 PATLTSPADAQA
+309 PSNLTSPADAQA

-327 DVNGAAGA
+327 DINGADGA

-348 EDADGNNQPG
+348 EDADANNQPG
-358 VSPNGGTSL
+358 YSPNGGTAL
-367 VFDFTYSKNEI
+367 AFDFTYSKSEI

-402 QHYGF
+402 HHYGF

-412 NFQSKNYSNKGSGSD
+412 NFQTKNYSGAGIGQD

-440 NANFSTP
+440 NANFATP
-447 PEGSAPRMQM
+447 PDGSARRMQM
-457 YVWDGVSVKA
+457 FIWDGVSVKA

-521 GPAISGNIAAVV
+521 GPEISGNIAAVV

-569 TDNTAQASKVTIPV
+569 TDNTSQASKVTIPV

-591 NELRNLLKDTNLNVT
+591 NELRNLLKDSNLNVT
-606 FYDSSAFA
+606 FYDSSAYA

-644 SNGLSNAEQMGEG
+644 SNGLANAEQMGEG
-657 WSDFIG
+657 WSDFVG

-712 LAKAANGIQTE
+712 LAKAANGVQTE
-723 VHYTGEIWCAML
+723 VHYTGEIWCTML

-766 IDAMKLQPC
+766 FDAMKLQPC
-775 GPGFVDARD
+775 GPGFTDARD
-784 ALLMADENRNGGA
+784 AILMADENRNGGA

-830 EMPPASALKSLAVDA
+830 EMPPASAMQTMVAEA
-845 WMKAYPNPATAVFV
+845 WVKAYPNPATSVFV
-859 VEPLMVKQIDAI
+859 VEPMRVTHIDAI
-871 VVYDIQGKRQV
+871 RVLDVQGKQQS
-882 VPVMNLQGGG
+882 VPVMKLQGGG
-892 QQLNIAGLSSGLYWV
+892 QQLNISGLSSGLYWV
-907 EIHAGEQKTTV
+907 EIQSGTQKTTV

>member
-1 MVAACSNT
+1 MKTTFATA
-9 VNLICVRI
+9 LLYFGI
-17 LKKAPLSRGFFVPK
+17 GMG
-31 FCATRPKP
+31 CAT
-39 ISCNFMKNKFAS
+39 
-51 ALLFILFGSGCANLS
+51 LS
-66 AQNNFSGITP
+66 AQNNFTGITP
-76 TQAINKA
+76 TQTLNKA
-83 KELSAQGKWG
+83 KELAAQGKWG
-93 LTPNDLKD
+93 MNANDMQD
-101 AVIQDFVKESSG
+101 AVIQDFVRESNG

-121 TLGGIPVVNG
+121 TIAGTPVVNG
-131 VVGLHFKADG
+131 VVGLHFKTDG
-141 TLYYANSRAVA
+141 TLFYANSRAVSQA
-152 KAADKMQ
+152 KQKIQGSHSSLNAQFLGTVALKAA
-159 GDFSALNTQSMGSI
+159 FN
-173 ALQSA
+173 QSA
-178 FTNATDIPANITWE
+178 DIPNNVTWVSM
-192 TMNAKTRFVEGN
+192 TAKTRFTEGQY
-204 FYEQSVAWPDAQ
+204 YEQSVFWPNADGQ
-216 GNLIAAKY
+216 LIAAKY

-229 HKTADWV
+229 PQTSDWV
-236 NLWIDAQG
+236 NLWIDGQG
-244 GILQKHSW
+244 TVLQKHSW
-252 TVHCAPTHFESE
+252 TVHCAPTQFETTQRLNEQSIASNNGIGSTNQKNTIAE
-264 AHFTVQQASAK
+264 NQAIPMK
-275 SLVLSGQGKS
+275 SLVLNGQGKS

-309 PATLTSPADAQA
+309 PSNLTSPADAQA

-327 DVNGAAGA
+327 DINGSDGA

-348 EDADGNNQPG
+348 EDADANNQPG
-358 VSPNGGTSL
+358 YSPNGGTAL
-367 VFDFTYSKNEI
+367 AFDFTYSKSEI

-402 QHYGF
+402 HHYGF

-412 NFQSKNYSNKGSGSD
+412 NFQTKNYSGAGIGQD

-440 NANFSTP
+440 NANFATP
-447 PEGSAPRMQM
+447 PDGSAPRMQM
-457 YVWDGVSVKA
+457 FIWDGVSVKA
-467 NLVVNYGA
+467 NLLVNYGA

-521 GPAISGNIAAVV
+521 GPEISGNIAAVV

-569 TDNTAQASKVTIPV
+569 TDNTSQASKVTIPV

-606 FYDSSAFA
+606 FYDSSAYA

-644 SNGLSNAEQMGEG
+644 SNGLANAEQMGEG
-657 WSDFIG
+657 WSDFVG

-703 SINPHTYGN
+703 SINPHTYAN
-712 LAKAANGIQTE
+712 LAKAANGVQTE
-723 VHYTGEIWCAML
+723 VHYTGEIWCTML

-766 IDAMKLQPC
+766 FDAMKLQPC
-775 GPGFVDARD
+775 GPGFTDARD
-784 ALLMADENRNGGA
+784 AILMADENRNGGA

-830 EMPPASALKSLAVDA
+830 EMPPASAMQTMVAEA
-845 WMKAYPNPATAVFV
+845 WVKAYPNPATSVFV
-859 VEPLMVKQIDAI
+859 VEPMRVAHIDVI
-871 VVYDIQGKRQV
+871 RVLDVQGKQQS
-882 VPVMNLQGGG
+882 VPVMKLQGGG

-907 EIHAGEQKTTV
+907 EIQSGTQKTTV